1 MDSCAPGPRTA
12 IIERMRILHVISD
25 LVLGGATRSLLA
37 VASRLARAGVEQKA
51 VSLGPVEPTVH
62 DRMTAFAI
70 PVLSD
75 RADRSGTVLGEAD
88 VVLIHFW
95 HSARMQQFLRR
106 EWPPARIVAWIKV
119 VGDTVPQIVTSDL
132 VRFVDR
138 VLVTSTATK
147 ALPALQP
154 LSTPPSHMPGIGDF
168 DRVGERLSEPH
179 GPIRVGYLGLVAF
192 EKLHPDFVAMSTAVA
207 RPIVV
212 PVWGDGDDYPRLKAQ
227 AAAAGF
233 ADRFRWNGPTE
244 RIGDALADMHVFGY
258 PLADWTYATS
268 ERALQEAMYA
278 RLPAVVFDRQGYRH
292 LVRDGE
298 TALVVRDS
306 RSYVQAVTRLVDDPD
321 LRRRIGHAAR
331 AFVEREINPD
341 RSYGNLESMLAELV
355 ARMEKRRRPWPGAA
369 IELSDG
375 AELFVDSLG
384 AYAGPFCD
392 SLRGATWQRRSA
404 ADKTIAQ
411 LPAAIRNPGAGGLF
425 DYRRTFPDDP
435 AIAFWCGLSEFHRGA
450 CANALAHLL
459 VARRRG
465 FPADQAQPWIE
476 AAHSEVRRSP
486 ADA

>member
-1 MDSCAPGPRTA
+1 
-12 IIERMRILHVISD
+12 MRILHVISD

-51 VSLGPVEPTVH
+51 LSLGPVEPAVR
-62 DRMTAFAI
+62 DRMTALAI

-75 RADRSGTVLGEAD
+75 RANRSGAVLGEAD

-106 EWPPARIVAWIKV
+106 EWPPVRIVAWIKIL
-119 VGDTVPQIVTSDL
+119 GDTVPQIVTSDF

-138 VLVTSTATK
+138 VFVTSPATTV
-147 ALPALQP
+147 LPALQP
-154 LSTPPSHMPGIGDF
+154 LSTPPSHVPSIGDF
-168 DRVGERLSEPH
+168 DRVGERLGEPH
-179 GPIRVGYLGLVAF
+179 GPIRVGYLGLVGF

-212 PVWGDGDDYPRLKAQ
+212 PVWGDGDDYPRLKVK

-278 RLPAVVFDRQGYRH
+278 RLPAVVFDRPGYCH
-292 LVRDGE
+292 LVRNGE

-306 RSYVQAVTRLVDDPD
+306 RGYVEAVTRLVDDPD

-331 AFVEREINPD
+331 AYVEREINPD
-341 RSYGNLESMLAELV
+341 RYYGNLESTLADLV
-355 ARMEKRRRPWPGAA
+355 ARMQKRRRAWPGAA
-369 IELSDG
+369 IEPGDG
-375 AELFVDSLG
+375 AGLFVDSLG
-384 AYAGPFCD
+384 AHAGPFCD
-392 SLRGATWQRRSA
+392 SLRGATSQRRSA
-404 ADKTIAQ
+404 ADKAIAQ
-411 LPAAIRNPGAGGLF
+411 LPTAVRNPGAGGLF

-450 CANALAHLL
+450 YANALAHLL

-465 FPADQAQPWIE
+465 FPADQAQPWIG
-476 AAHSEVRRSP
+476 AAHSEVRRSQP
-486 ADA
+486 TLEGGKRDPLVLE